1 MKPILFFILICASTA
16 CFTEI
21 SGAVV
26 VQTPGIIKVEGFLNG
41 GIIAPDI
48 TGDTLDYLKFE
59 VLTTTS
65 ITITSEFNSALFLH
79 LAQFIGRDDEFG
91 FVGNPYYLVQESSTE
106 WDFFT
111 RTLDPG
117 IYVIAMGVRRNTSYD
132 IFDGFQAVNPEGGGF
147 TSGEYAYSIEGDV
160 RAAEFWDGELD
171 GSFKIT
177 IIPEPS
183 ATALCGLAAM
193 AVGFRKRKT

>member
-1 MKPILFFILICASTA
+1 MLICASTA

-21 SGAVV
+21 SGAAV
-26 VQTPGIIKVEGFLNG
+26 VQTPGIIKVEGILNG

-59 VLTTTS
+59 VLTTSS
-65 ITITSEFNSALFLH
+65 ITITSGFNSALLLH

-91 FVGNPYYLVQESSTE
+91 FVGDPYYLTQESSTE

-111 RTLDPG
+111 RTLEPG
-117 IYVIAMGVRRNTSYD
+117 IYVTTMGVRRNTSYD

-147 TSGEYAYSIEGDV
+147 TIGEYGYSIAGDV
-160 RAAEFWDGELD
+160 RAMEFWDGELD

-183 ATALCGLAAM
+183 ATALWGLAAM
-193 AVGFRKRKT
+193 AVGFRNRKT